1 MKAYI
6 IIAYDGTEI
15 IDGTPEA
22 EIRIAAMND
31 LEERIKRERKR
42 KSNQMR
48 RRRSSKNLLW
58 KLVCACRIV

>member
-15 IDGTPEA
+15 IDSTPEA
-22 EIRIAAMND
+22 EIRIAAIND

-42 KSNQMR
+42 KSKRIQR
-48 RRRSSKNLLW
+48 LAKNPLR
-58 KLVCACRIV
+58 KLACACGLA